1 MGELYIDVSIADQSL
16 TVYNSNGSP
25 RCHYRVSTARNGA
38 GERRDSERTPRG
50 RHQVRAKIGT
60 GCIANTVF
68 RGRRPSG
75 ELYSPELKRRFPQR
89 DWILTRIMWLSGLEP
104 GHNRLGLVDTM
115 RRYIYIHGAPD
126 EDRIGEPSSHGC
138 IKMRNI
144 DVIALFDQI
153 PVGTIVT
160 IREE

>member
-1 MGELYIDVSIADQSL
+1 MGELYIDVSIADQTR

-25 RCHYRVSTARNGA
+25 CCHYRVSTARNGA
-38 GERRDSERTPRG
+38 GELRDSERTPRG
-50 RHQVRAKIGT
+50 RHRVRAKIGT

>member
-16 TVYNSNGSP
+16 TVHNSNGSP
-25 RCHYRVSTARNGA
+25 RFNYRVSTARNGA
-38 GERRDSERTPRG
+38 GECRDSERTPRG
-50 RHQVRAKIGT
+50 RHRVRAKIGS

-68 RGRRPSG
+68 RGRRPTG
-75 ELYSPELKRRFPQR
+75 ELYSPELKRRYPQR

-104 GHNRLGLVDTM
+104 GHNRHGLVDTM

-144 DVIALFDQI
+144 DVIVLFDQI

>member
-25 RCHYRVSTARNGA
+25 RFNYRVSTARNGA

-75 ELYSPELKRRFPQR
+75 ELYSPELKRRYPQR

-104 GHNRLGLVDTM
+104 GHNRHGLVDTM